1 MKYLSGFIL
10 IITCLM
16 MHTSGTAQVTNLK
29 INGASSPSTFT
40 LASGDTIHWQ
50 YSIPVGSTTTG
61 EIWYDVNA
69 NGTIEPGTDV
79 SLFLFT
85 QTDGDTNGNGGPP
98 DQDGLQNGQI
108 SFTQPIG
115 IAPGHYIFRFTNNSS
130 SVTEAGTATALASP
144 VHSVSGHVTPPS
156 GKSAQ
161 NINVEIQRNVSGN
174 ALNFWNAYTNG
185 SGDYTIQM
193 NADTVGPWQVS
204 LTNNPYPPALIYPQD
219 TTVAIVGNP
228 SGYNFVMTAPA
239 AQVDG
244 HIKDENGNPIIGT
257 TVYIA
262 RNDSNGGSPS
272 YYAQSDING
281 LFRIGI
287 PPSALNGHTWN
298 IAEPVKNQNAVI
310 TQTLGYGQLGIISLG
325 DSIIHNL
332 TQYTVN
338 STISGTVTFENAPP
352 GFSLQLYAVNSDS
365 GESYTTSDAS
375 TGNFTFPVSNKIY
388 NYTISVSNFF
398 SPGFTF
404 PNIVAHPGQS
414 GISYNITLTGVV
426 ERGSG
431 IPKEFALQQ
440 NYPNPFNP
448 TTEIVYDVPKT
459 SFVKLSVFNML
470 GQKVADLVNGEQ
482 NPGTYAAPF
491 NASNLS
497 SGIYFYRLS
506 AGSFVSTKKM
516 ILIK

>member
-29 INGASSPSTFT
+29 INGVSSNFT
-40 LASGDTIHWQ
+40 MTSGDTIHWQ

-61 EIWYDVNA
+61 EIWYDA
-69 NGTIEPGTDV
+69 NNNGSIDAGDV
-79 SLFLFT
+79 TLFSFT
-85 QTDGDTNGNGGPP
+85 QTDGDTIGNGGPP

-115 IAPGHYIFRFTNNSS
+115 VAPGHYIFRFTNNSS
-130 SVTEAGTATALASP
+130 HATITGSVSPLASP
-144 VHSVSGHVTPPS
+144 AHSISGHVTPPA

-161 NINVEIQRNVSGN
+161 NINVQIQRNVSGN
-174 ALNFWNAYTNG
+174 VLNFWDAFTDA
-185 SGDYTIQM
+185 SGNYTIEM
-193 NADTVGPWQVS
+193 NADTAGNPWQVS
-204 LTNNPYPPALIYPQD
+204 LSNNPYPPALVYPQD
-219 TTVAIVGNP
+219 TTVTIVGNP
-228 SGYNFVMTAPA
+228 SGYNFVLTAPA

-244 HIKDENGNPIIGT
+244 HVKDENGSPIIGT

-262 RNDSNGGSPS
+262 RNDSTGGAPS
-272 YYAQSDING
+272 LYAQTDING
-281 LFRIGI
+281 LFQIGI
-287 PPSALNGHTWN
+287 PASVLNGHTWN
-298 IAEPVKNQNAVI
+298 ITEPVRNQNGVI
-310 TQTLGYGQLGIISLG
+310 TQTLGYGQLGVISLG

-338 STISGTVTFENAPP
+338 STISGTVTFENTPP
-352 GFSLQLYAVNSDS
+352 GFSVQLYALNSDS
-365 GESYTTSDAS
+365 GESYTTSDAI

-388 NYTISVSNFF
+388 NYTISISNFF
-398 SPGFTF
+398 LTGFTF

-506 AGSFVSTKKM
+506 AGAFVSTKKM

>member
-1 MKYLSGFIL
+1 MKQFSVFVFIAL
-10 IITCLM
+10 CIIF
-16 MHTSGTAQVTNLK
+16 HVSGTAQVTNPT
-29 INGASSPSTFT
+29 INGVSSNFT
-40 LASGDTIHWQ
+40 MTSGDTIRWH
-50 YSIPVGSTTTG
+50 YDIPVGSTTTV
-61 EIWYDVNA
+61 EIWFDA
-69 NGTIEPGTDV
+69 NGNGAINPGTDV
-79 SLFLFT
+79 ALFLFT
-85 QTDGDTNGNGGPP
+85 QTDGDTNGSGGPP

-108 SFTQPIG
+108 SFSQAIG
-115 IAPGHYIFRFTNNSS
+115 IAPGKYIFRFTNNSS
-130 SVTEAGTATALASP
+130 SVTESGTVTALASP
-144 VHSVSGHVTPPS
+144 AHSVSGHVTPPS

-161 NINVEIQRNVSGN
+161 NINVEIQRNVPGN
-174 ALNFWNAYTNG
+174 ALNFWNAFTDA
-185 SGDYTIQM
+185 SGNYTIEM
-193 NADTVGPWQVS
+193 NADTSGNPWQVS
-204 LTNNPYPPALIYPQD
+204 LSNNPYPPALVYPQD
-219 TTVAIVGNP
+219 TTVTIVGNP
-228 SGYNFVMTAPA
+228 IGYNFVLTASA

-244 HIKDENGNPIIGT
+244 HLKDENGSPIIGT

-281 LFRIGI
+281 LFQIGI

-310 TQTLGYGQLGIISLG
+310 TQTLGFGQLGVISLG
-325 DSIIHNL
+325 DSIVHNL

-338 STISGTVTFENAPP
+338 STISGTITLENAPP
-352 GFSLQLYAVNSDS
+352 GFPFQLYAVNSDS

-388 NYTISVSNFF
+388 NYTISITNFF
-398 SPGFTF
+398 LSGFTF
-404 PNIVAHPGQS
+404 PNVVAHPGQS

-426 ERGSG
+426 EREAG

-448 TTEIVYDVPKT
+448 TTEILYDVPKA
-459 SFVKLSVFNML
+459 SVVKLSVFNVL
-470 GQKVADLVNGEQ
+470 GQEVARLVDGEQ
-482 NPGTYAAPF
+482 NPGKYRAPF